1 MEQIKGIWALAREN
15 IRREMSSL
23 SFNRWIEVL
32 EPVTIQNGIM
42 IIQCPD
48 TATKSTIT
56 EYYKENPTILKQA
69 SNTSWQKLTCLLS
82 WCRSRY

>member
-32 EPVTIQNGIM
+32 EPVTIQNGIL
-42 IIQCPD
+42 ILQCPD
-48 TATKSTIT
+48 TATKSTIS
-56 EYYKENPTILKQA
+56 E
-69 SNTSWQKLTCLLS
+69 
-82 WCRSRY
+82 